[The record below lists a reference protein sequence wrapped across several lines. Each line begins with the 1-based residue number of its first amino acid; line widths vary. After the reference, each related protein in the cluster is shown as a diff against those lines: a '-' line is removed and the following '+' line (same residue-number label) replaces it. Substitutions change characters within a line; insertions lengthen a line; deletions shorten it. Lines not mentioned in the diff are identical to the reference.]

1 MIWLTWRQHRRQALF
16 TLIGLIVLAALMIPT
31 GLAMRNTVADLGL
44 NDCALG
50 EAEPTQTVM
59 DSCGAALNQFGAQH
73 GALFMVGVL
82 FLFVPLLVGLF
93 WGAPLVAREVEHG
106 THRLV
111 WTQGVGRR
119 RWALVKLAFVG
130 AAALAAGAV
139 YGLGMSWWAAP
150 LTLTDSR
157 FGAFSFD
164 MQGLAPIGYTLFAVA
179 LGIFAGTIWPRV
191 LPAMAIA
198 LAGFVGLRVA
208 ITLLARPHYLPALTH
223 TIPDRGAVF
232 DGNWQLAR
240 EFVDANGTPIV
251 PDAQGNMAFGPGV
264 YVKELYQPADRYWL
278 FQGIETGIFIALAV
292 LLLLL
297 TIQQI
302 RRIA

>member
-1 MIWLTWRQHRRQALF
+1 MAVT
-16 TLIGLIVLAALMIPT
+16 
-31 GLAMRNTVADLGL
+31 
-44 NDCALG
+44 
-50 EAEPTQTVM
+50 
-59 DSCGAALNQFGAQH
+59 
-73 GALFMVGVL
+73 
-82 FLFVPLLVGLF
+82 LVGFL
-93 WGAPLVAREVEHG
+93 
-106 THRLV
+106 
-111 WTQGVGRR
+111 
-119 RWALVKLAFVG
+119 
-130 AAALAAGAV
+130 
-139 YGLGMSWWAAP
+139 
-150 LTLTDSR
+150 
-157 FGAFSFD
+157 
-164 MQGLAPIGYTLFAVA
+164 
-179 LGIFAGTIWPRV
+179 
-191 LPAMAIA
+191 
-198 LAGFVGLRVA
+198 GLRVA